1 MDISFAL
8 QALSLEHLA
17 KEGKSLP
24 AAVHRVPDRIERSIA
39 QMILAGSRRDEDR
52 ID

>member
-17 KEGKSLP
+17 KSGKDLP
-24 AAVHRVPDRIERSIA
+24 PRVHRVPEEIERSIA
-39 QMILAGSRRDEDR
+39 RMVLSELHQER
-52 ID
+52 